1 VDVLA
6 LRQLDGAAVVDVC
19 ELWEYEGQFLKFGF
33 NHGEAF
39 ANGDLKPGGIPGGP
53 AVMVIDREEEK
64 SIVRNLWRCE

>member
-33 NHGEAF
+33 DHGEAF
-39 ANGDLKPGGIPGGP
+39 ANGTLNWGGIPEEP
-53 AVMVIDREEEK
+53 AVMVID
-64 SIVRNLWRCE
+64 